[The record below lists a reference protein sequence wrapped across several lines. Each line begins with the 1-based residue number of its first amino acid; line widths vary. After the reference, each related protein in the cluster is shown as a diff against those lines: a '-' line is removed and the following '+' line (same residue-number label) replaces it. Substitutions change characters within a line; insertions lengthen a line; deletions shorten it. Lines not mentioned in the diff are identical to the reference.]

1 MSLRDRYGSTV
12 TVQRIRIAGDP
23 VLHTPTRPVESFGA
37 ELRALVADMFETM
50 YVSQGVGLAANQ
62 IGVDLRVFVY
72 DCPDADGGWHLG
84 TVVNP
89 VVTASDPEEKTQ
101 PENADPD
108 DDLEGCLSVPG
119 ERYPTRRGAFATVTG
134 FDVDGN
140 AVTVHGSGTLARC
153 FQHETDHLD
162 GLLYLDRLTGEP
174 AEDAKQM
181 LVTRGWGG
189 PGHSW
194 QPELPE
200 GASGPIDRTTVL
212 LGGTRERGPIAEPLA
227 PGEPPV
233 SKEPLGP
240 GEPPMS
246 KEPLV
251 PGEPLGSKE
260 PLG

>member
-1 MSLRDRYGSTV
+1 MSLRDRYGSEV

-23 VLHTPTRPVESFGA
+23 VLHTPTRPVETFDA
-37 ELRALVADMFETM
+37 ELRALVTDMFETM
-50 YVSQGVGLAANQ
+50 YVAQGVGLAANQ

-72 DCPDADGGWHLG
+72 DCVDADGGWHVG

-89 VVTASDPEEKTQ
+89 TVTASDPEERTQ
-101 PENADPD
+101 PESADPD

-140 AVTVHGSGTLARC
+140 AITVHGSGTLARC

-162 GLLYLDRLTGEP
+162 GLLYLDRLTDEP
-174 AEDAKQM
+174 AQDAKRM

-189 PGHSW
+189 PGRSW

-200 GASGPIDRTTVL
+200 GAVGPIDRTTVP
-212 LGGTRERGPIAEPLA
+212 LGGTRERGPVVAPLPA
-227 PGEPPV
+227 IGATTDQEQD
-233 SKEPLGP
+233 
-240 GEPPMS
+240 
-246 KEPLV
+246 
-251 PGEPLGSKE
+251 
-260 PLG
+260 

>member
-1 MSLRDRYGSTV
+1 MSLRDRYGSEV

-23 VLHTPTRPVESFGA
+23 VLHTPTRPVERFDA

-50 YVSQGVGLAANQ
+50 YVAEGVGLAANQ

-89 VVTASDPEEKTQ
+89 AVTASSFPES
-101 PENADPD
+101 ADPD

-140 AVTVHGSGTLARC
+140 AITVHGSGTLARC

-162 GLLYLDRLTGEP
+162 GLLYLDRLTDEP
-174 AEDAKQM
+174 AEDAKRM

-200 GASGPIDRTTVL
+200 GAVGPIDRTTVL
-212 LGGTRERGPIAEPLA
+212 LGGTRERGPVVAPLPA
-227 PGEPPV
+227 VDSGRV
-233 SKEPLGP
+233 DSGATTDQD
-240 GEPPMS
+240 
-246 KEPLV
+246 
-251 PGEPLGSKE
+251 
-260 PLG
+260 